1 MLLLA
6 KILQL
11 HTNLTLSISSLG
23 NMSSKKPQ
31 EKTNTSTDPNSA
43 IENYHHDK
51 EVMAMHR
58 IEKRF
63 NTLEMESAIQQQQIN
78 HMLEKIIT
86 YNIILKHIMQL
97 LQEEYKVQEITKL
110 EQSIK
115 ELKI

>member
-23 NMSSKKPQ
+23 SMSSKKPQ

-51 EVMAMHR
+51 EVMAMDR

-78 HMLEKIIT
+78 HMLEKINT
-86 YNIILKHIMQL
+86 YNIILNIMQL

>member
-6 KILQL
+6 KILKL

-23 NMSSKKPQ
+23 SMSSKKPQ

-51 EVMAMHR
+51 EVMAMDR

-78 HMLEKIIT
+78 HMLEKINT
-86 YNIILKHIMQL
+86 YNIILNIMQL